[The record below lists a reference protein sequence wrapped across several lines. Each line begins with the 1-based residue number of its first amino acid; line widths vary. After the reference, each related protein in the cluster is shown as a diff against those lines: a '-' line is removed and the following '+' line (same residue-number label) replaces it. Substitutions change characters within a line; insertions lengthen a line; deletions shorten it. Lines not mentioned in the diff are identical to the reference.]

1 MFKSLDPK
9 ATKEWFS
16 PQHPDTV
23 FTVRAFTG
31 VHMAFT
37 SDSIMNQALNECVVK
52 VTNFAVHLSV
62 LGKDGKPEVGEDK
75 KATGRTELKEF
86 AVFEPSKHPKVKMSK
101 ILGHT
106 MATGVFNL
114 IWSMTT
120 LTQEESG
127 E

>member
-1 MFKSLDPK
+1 MFKSLDPRE
-9 ATKEWFS
+9 TREWFS

-37 SDSIMNQALNECVVK
+37 SDSIMNQALNECVVS
-52 VTNFAVHLSV
+52 VTNFAVYFPV
-62 LGKDGKPEVGEDK
+62 LDKDK
-75 KATGRTELKEF
+75 KETGKSELKKF
-86 AVFEPSKHPKVKMSK
+86 AIFEPSKYPKIKMSK
-101 ILGHT
+101 VLVHT

-114 IWSMTT
+114 IWGMTT
-120 LTQEESG
+120 LSKAESG